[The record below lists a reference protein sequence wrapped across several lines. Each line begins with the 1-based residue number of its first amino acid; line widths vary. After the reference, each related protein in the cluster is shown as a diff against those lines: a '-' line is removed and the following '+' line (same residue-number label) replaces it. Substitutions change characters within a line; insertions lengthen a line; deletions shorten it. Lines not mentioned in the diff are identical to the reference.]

1 MLIAHS
7 SSLLSTSDLRHP
19 TSWSLRDV
27 EPDAESCSVGARGW
41 PSPYPLAAQAHRR
54 AAPVRR
60 PLPAELARRRCACRS
75 GALLLWSLRSNERES
90 RLRPQLPLDRLHGQE
105 GFALPPLEPEPSGTQ
120 PERQAQGVD
129 RDVRDG

>member
-60 PLPAELARRRCACRS
+60 PLPAELA
-75 GALLLWSLRSNERES
+75 
-90 RLRPQLPLDRLHGQE
+90 
-105 GFALPPLEPEPSGTQ
+105 PPLRLPIRRASPAESPLERARAAPPAAIAARSSAWPRVLRVATIGT
-120 PERQAQGVD
+120 RTI
-129 RDVRDG
+129 RN